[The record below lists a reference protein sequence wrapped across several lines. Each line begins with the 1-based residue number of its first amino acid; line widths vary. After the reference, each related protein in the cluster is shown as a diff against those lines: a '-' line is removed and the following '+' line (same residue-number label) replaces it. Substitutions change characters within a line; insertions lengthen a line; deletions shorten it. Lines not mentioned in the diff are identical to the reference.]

1 MGRGAPLTQE
11 EWSFGHAWVL
21 PLLSL
26 LDAVLLGFAEV
37 ATFGLPQ
44 RLLIL
49 PWELFGHGTRL
60 PTWASEP
67 WNVNTALLP
76 ARLSASPPI
85 RGPKVV
91 SRCGG
96 LALCGSLVFLL
107 GNLTHPVWCAPDGA
121 SILNSGFLGLHNC
134 IIGGYWVHCYLM
146 WKWKSKRVGF
156 LVLFCFQ
163 NISLVALRVGFFGFK
178 IESGKVKIKWK
189 KGSQMK

>member
-49 PWELFGHGTRL
+49 PWELLGHGTRL

-85 RGPKVV
+85 RGQGRQPVWGSCSLWVTGILVRELNPPCVV
-91 SRCGG
+91 CSGRSFKLWFLRTSQLHNWG
-96 LALCGSLVFLL
+96 LL
-107 GNLTHPVWCAPDGA
+107 GLLLFNV
-121 SILNSGFLGLHNC
+121 
-134 IIGGYWVHCYLM
+134 
-146 WKWKSKRVGF
+146 RVEIKESRF
-156 LVLFCFQ
+156 SCFVLFSEHFSCC
-163 NISLVALRVGFFGFK
+163 LKGRVFWVQDRIRK
-178 IESGKVKIKWK
+178 S
-189 KGSQMK
+189 

>member
-49 PWELFGHGTRL
+49 PWELLGHGTRL

-85 RGPKVV
+85 RGQG
-91 SRCGG
+91 RQ
-96 LALCGSLVFLL
+96 
-107 GNLTHPVWCAPDGA
+107 PVWGSCSLWVTGILVRELNPPCVVCSDGV
-121 SILNSGFLGLHNC
+121 LNSGFLGLHNC
-134 IIGGYWVHCYLM
+134 IIGGYWVYCYLM
-146 WKWKSKRVGF
+146 WEWKSKRVGF

-178 IESGKVKIKWK
+178 IESGKVKIKWI

>member
-11 EWSFGHAWVL
+11 EWSLGHAWVL

-37 ATFGLPQ
+37 STFGLPQ

-49 PWELFGHGTRL
+49 PWELLGHGTRL

-67 WNVNTALLP
+67 WNVITALLLP
-76 ARLSASPPI
+76 ARLSASPTI
-85 RGPKVV
+85 
-91 SRCGG
+91 CGQG
-96 LALCGSLVFLL
+96 RQLVWGSSSLSLVFLL

-134 IIGGYWVHCYLM
+134 IIGSYWVYCYLM
-146 WKWKSKRVGF
+146 WEWKSKR
-156 LVLFCFQ
+156 
-163 NISLVALRVGFFGFK
+163 
-178 IESGKVKIKWK
+178 
-189 KGSQMK
+189 